1 MSFEQFFDLVQSKKN
16 IFLTGPGG
24 SGKSWMINKLKEH
37 FNFSI
42 TSTTG
47 VSSYLIKGQ
56 TIHSFSGI
64 GVLNPK
70 HPLKDIVKKIKKN
83 KEAINRIL
91 ECHLL
96 VIDEISMLGG
106 TYLTALSDSFKLIRK
121 NENAFGG
128 IQVIMTGDF
137 YQLPPIHDIYSFESK
152 TWIELDLQT
161 IILEKVYRFTDEVYS
176 EMLARIRKAKHLP
189 EDNVKLFKRVKAYN
203 DLDLESKQFEILPT
217 FLSCKKVDVFEK
229 NKEELDKNSNET
241 IFYLSN
247 DEYTHSDIL
256 PLLECL
262 APKKLEL
269 KVGAQVMLTVNINV
283 EEGYVN
289 GSRGVIIDCKSES
302 LSVKFVKGEI
312 MTFER
317 HGFKYEEDGK
327 VLGTRLQFPFILAYC
342 LTIHKIQGS
351 TIDCAIIDIGNSI
364 FENHMSYVALSRV
377 KSLDGLYIKSFNP
390 YKIKV
395 DQKVDDFYK
404 NLI

>member
-1 MSFEQFFDLVQSKKN
+1 MSFEQFFDLVQSKQN

-37 FNFSI
+37 FDFSI

-56 TIHSFSGI
+56 TIHRFSGI
-64 GVLNPK
+64 GVLNLK
-70 HPLKDIVKKIKKN
+70 HSINDIVKKIKKN
-83 KEAINRIL
+83 KEARQRIL

-106 TYLTALSDSFKLIRK
+106 TYLTSLSESFKIIRK

-152 TWIELDLQT
+152 TWTELNLQS
-161 IILEKVYRFTDEVYS
+161 IVLEKVYRFTDEIYS
-176 EMLARIRKAKHLP
+176 EMLARIRKGEHLP
-189 EDNVKLFKRVKAYN
+189 EDNVELFKRVKAYN
-203 DLDLESKQFEILPT
+203 ELDLDSKQFEILPT
-217 FLSCKKVDVFEK
+217 FLSCKKVDVDEK
-229 NKEELDKNSNET
+229 NKEELDKNINET

-247 DEYTHSDIL
+247 DEYTHTDIL

-269 KVGAQVMLTVNINV
+269 KVGAQVMLKVNINI

-289 GSRGVIIDCKSES
+289 GSRGVIIDCKSDNI
-302 LSVKFVKGEI
+302 SVKFVKGEI

-317 HGFKYEEDGK
+317 HEFKYEDDGK

-377 KSLDGLYIKSFNP
+377 KSLNGLYIKSFNP

-395 DQKVDDFYK
+395 DQKVKDFYK

>member
-1 MSFEQFFDLVQSKKN
+1 MTFEQFFDLVQSKQN

-37 FNFSI
+37 FDFSI

-64 GVLNPK
+64 GILNPK
-70 HPLKDIVKKIKKN
+70 HSLKDIIKKIKKN
-83 KEAINRIL
+83 KEALNRIL
-91 ECHLL
+91 KCHLL

-106 TYLTALSDSFKLIRK
+106 TYLTTLSESFKIIRK

-128 IQVIMTGDF
+128 IQVIFTGDF
-137 YQLPPIHDIYSFESK
+137 YQLPPIHDIYSFESNTWNELQLK
-152 TWIELDLQT
+152 TIL
-161 IILEKVYRFTDEVYS
+161 LEKVYRFTDEIYS
-176 EMLARIRKAKHLP
+176 EMLTRIRKAKHLP
-189 EDNVKLFKRVKAYN
+189 EDNIKLFKRVKAYN
-203 DLDLESKQFEILPT
+203 ELDIKSEILPT
-217 FLSCKKVDVFEK
+217 FLSCKKVDVYDK
-229 NKEELDKNSNET
+229 NKEELNKNTNET

-247 DEYTHSDIL
+247 DEYTTSDIL

-269 KVGAQVMLTVNINV
+269 KVGAQVMLTININV
-283 EEGYVN
+283 EKGFVN
-289 GSRGVIIDCKSES
+289 GSRGVIIDCNSDL
-302 LSVKFVKGEI
+302 LSVKFIKGEI

-317 HGFKYEEDGK
+317 HEFKYQDDEK
-327 VLGTRLQFPFILAYC
+327 VLGTRFQFPFVLAYC

-395 DQKVDDFYK
+395 DQKVEEFYN
-404 NLI
+404 NLNF